1 MTFDTIYNDDC
12 LPFLHGIPDDSID
25 CCITSPPYFAL
36 RDYGTQGQIGLE
48 DSPEEY
54 IAHLCAVFAQVLRVL
69 KPEGTCWINMGDT
82 YNGYRGNACRSNNE
96 TPYAHARHQAAR
108 PPLHG
113 LDSKSAKN
121 KDLLGIP
128 WMLAFA
134 LRDMGFYLR
143 QDIIWQK
150 PNPVPESVIDRCT
163 KSHEY
168 IFLLTKSARYY
179 FDADSIREPAVSD
192 NRAHRIHHRR
202 IENGTYRTNYCD
214 YTIPQTTTRNKRDV
228 WTVPVRPSKGCHF
241 ATFPEELIAPCVLA
255 GCPEGGVILDP
266 FIGTGTTAI
275 VAHRYNRH
283 FIGCEINPEYYAFAS
298 HRIREAMAQP
308 SLFPVESFD

>member
-1 MTFDTIYNDDC
+1 MTLDTIHIAEARTFLQG
-12 LPFLHGIPDDSID
+12 LPADSID
-25 CCITSPPYFAL
+25 CCVTSPPYFAL
-36 RDYGTQGQIGLE
+36 RDYGVQGQIGLE

-54 IAHLCAVFAQVLRVL
+54 IAHLCEVFAQVLRVL
-69 KPEGTCWINMGDT
+69 KPEGTVWLNMGDT

-96 TPYAHARHQAAR
+96 TPYAHARHQPAR

-128 WMLAFA
+128 WMSAFA
-134 LRDMGFYLR
+134 LRNMGFYLR

-192 NRAHRIHHRR
+192 NRAHRIHHHR
-202 IENGTYRTNYCD
+202 IEKGTYRTKYCD
-214 YTIPQTTTRNKRDV
+214 YTIPRTDTRNKRDV

-241 ATFPEELIAPCVLA
+241 ATFPEELIAPCILA
-255 GCPEGGVILDP
+255 GCPPGGAVLDP
-266 FIGTGTTAI
+266 FLGTGTTAI
-275 VAHRYNRH
+275 VAMRYGRH
-283 FIGCEINPEYYAFAS
+283 FIGCEINPEYHAFAS